1 MAKFDNISDEM
12 LAAFIDG
19 NTTPEENAEINSVL
33 ENDEQFA
40 EASDVAQDSLSFEEK
55 LDLWKG
61 DYGFWE
67 LGLPPVLGEEDYLK
81 DNTMKLGATTY
92 GYEPN
97 YELENFDPYIFQNY
111 SNTCAIRSQQ
121 IVLRDYGVML
131 SQEDMMEYAAANG
144 WYNPDPET
152 GGTPMNAVGNFLDG
166 CGVNC
171 TRVENAN
178 IFDIISELRDGHRV
192 IVGLDADELWAN
204 SETSFWKRNLLK
216 CINKL
221 NDAFGGEGANH
232 ALVVAGVDV
241 NPNDPSDIHVTLI
254 DSGTGEVCASYP
266 YAQFKDA
273 WDDAHC
279 FMVSTNEPA
288 PYQYNHETHM
298 MEPSGFATS
307 FIPSMNEMPDGLDN
321 GFRLADSYYDKY
333 EGYEP
338 EYSESDPI
346 FVDPNADVANG
357 STDDTKSDDKEWDV
371 EKTVSTVDEN
381 ENDGPYMN
389 ENDHSVSIN
398 DSSTIVDEDK
408 GQGEVGPDDDGCID
422 TEQDCGY
429 DADAQDDTNDY

>member
-1 MAKFDNISDEM
+1 MAKFDNVSDEM

-19 NTTPEENAEINSVL
+19 NTTPEENADIINAFD
-33 ENDEQFA
+33 NDEHFA
-40 EASDVAQDSLSFEEK
+40 EASEIAQDSLSFEEK

-67 LGLPPVLGEEDYLK
+67 LGLPPVLGENNHLR
-81 DNTMKLGATTY
+81 DNEMKLGTTTY

-97 YELENFDPYIFQNY
+97 YELENFDPFIFQNF

-131 SQEDMMEYAAANG
+131 SQEDMMEYAAENG
-144 WYNPDPET
+144 WYDPDPET
-152 GGTPMNAVGNFLDG
+152 GGTPMSAIGNFLDG
-166 CGVNC
+166 CGVDC
-171 TRVENAN
+171 TRIENAN

-216 CINKL
+216 CINKI
-221 NDAFGGEGANH
+221 NDAFGSEGANH

-266 YAQFKDA
+266 YEQFKDA
-273 WDDAHC
+273 WDDSHC

-288 PYQYNHETHM
+288 PYQYNHDTHS

-307 FIPSMNEMPDGLDN
+307 FIPSINEMPDGLDN

-338 EYSESDPI
+338 KYSESDPI
-346 FVDPNADVANG
+346 SVDPNADEINYSTGDSESEYKEGEVEEIVAIV
-357 STDDTKSDDKEWDV
+357 DDKE
-371 EKTVSTVDEN
+371 
-381 ENDGPYMN
+381 NDGQHMN
-389 ENDHSVSIN
+389 EIDPSVSFN
-398 DSSTIVDEDK
+398 DPSTIGDEDNCQEED
-408 GQGEVGPDDDGCID
+408 GSNDDGCLG
-422 TEQDCGY
+422 TEEDCGY
-429 DADAQDDTNDY
+429 DADTQDATDDY

>member
-1 MAKFDNISDEM
+1 MARFDNISDEM

-19 NTTPEENAEINSVL
+19 NATPEECAEINCAIERDDV
-33 ENDEQFA
+33 FT

-67 LGLPPVLGEEDYLK
+67 LGLPPVLGEDDYIN
-81 DNTMKLGATTY
+81 DNAMKLGATTY

-97 YELENFDPYIFQNY
+97 YELENFDPYVFQNH

-131 SQEDMMEYAAANG
+131 TQEEMMKYAAEHG
-144 WYNPDPET
+144 WYDPDPDT
-152 GGTPMNAVGNFLDG
+152 GGTPMSAVGNFLDG
-166 CGVNC
+166 CGVEC
-171 TRVENAN
+171 TRKEEAN
-178 IFDIISELRDGHRV
+178 IFDIVSELRDGHRV
-192 IVGLDADELWAN
+192 IVGLDADELWVN

-216 CINKL
+216 GLNKL
-221 NDAFGGEGANH
+221 KDAFGGEAANH

-241 NPNDPSDIHVTLI
+241 NPDDPSDIHVTLI

-288 PYQYNHETHM
+288 PYQYNHDTHS
-298 MEPSGFATS
+298 MEPSGFATAYM
-307 FIPSMNEMPDGLDN
+307 PSNNEMPEGLDN

-333 EGYEP
+333 EDYEP
-338 EYSESDPI
+338 EYSESEPI
-346 FVDPNADVANG
+346 SVDSNDDAICEHTGDSEDVDSEKNIG
-357 STDDTKSDDKEWDV
+357 ETDGTIG
-371 EKTVSTVDEN
+371 EN
-381 ENDGPYMN
+381 EDERQNLD
-389 ENDHSVSIN
+389 EIDTTASTE
-398 DSSTIVDEDK
+398 DSSTTSEADSSLGQDDSDEETVGA
-408 GQGEVGPDDDGCID
+408 GQDSD
-422 TEQDCGY
+422 Y
-429 DADAQDDTNDY
+429 DADGQDSSDDY